1 MPSSRR
7 KPAFDGLL
15 AAACLCCRQLRWP
28 ILSRRVAAER
38 TAGEFAR
45 GAMADLYRR
54 RYLLPL
60 FAAVQ
65 NCTLDA
71 SFTPPRAS
79 LRPGAGQEVVKR
91 PTEAVELYSL
101 HLSAGEPHDLSPFF
115 DFDGD

>member
-38 TAGEFAR
+38 TAGELAR
-45 GAMADLYRR
+45 GAIAGLSRR

-71 SFTPPRAS
+71 SFAPPRAS
-79 LRPGAGQEVVKR
+79 LRPGAGQEIVERHAKGIQGPRDEVALLSRLR
-91 PTEAVELYSL
+91 PTL
-101 HLSAGEPHDLSPFF
+101 
-115 DFDGD
+115 